1 MQKVYGIL
9 ADYFS
14 GTSSVKKDSESGE
27 KNQKTGTNVH
37 IRLHTSFCITPV
49 HYSYTMINNFTI

>member
-1 MQKVYGIL
+1 MHVMATLCVQKVYGIL

-27 KNQKTGTNVH
+27 KKEKTGTNVH
-37 IRLHTSFCITPV
+37 ILLYYMHASFCITPV
-49 HYSYTMINNFTI
+49 H